1 MKQRELK
8 QVVRDILK
16 LHAST
21 SERLEVEGKFNDE
34 IFEYISLDKN
44 FLDIGGGIYP
54 LMFPWDKLQ
63 VENFVLVEK
72 DKQACRAVNLFAQAT
87 DYTSKL
93 RVIEKYFE
101 DIDFEKLLEE
111 LKIEKFDSVLV
122 FKTIIVLSKK
132 SKGLLH
138 KLSKI
143 PTKKFIITAP
153 TKSLIKKES
162 IDKSEDKA
170 LQEFIKISGF
180 KNIHSFNTDT
190 EFGYV
195 LLNN

>member
-1 MKQRELK
+1 MKQGELK
-8 QVVRDILK
+8 EIVRDILK

-72 DKQACRAVNLFAQAT
+72 DKQACRAVNLFEKAT
-87 DYTSKL
+87 EYTSKL
-93 RVIEKYFE
+93 KVIEENFE
-101 DIDFEKLLEE
+101 DIDFQKLLEE
-111 LKIEKFDSVLV
+111 LKIEKFDCVLV

-132 SKGLLH
+132 SNGLLY

-153 TKSLIKKES
+153 TKSLIKKDS

-180 KNIHSFNTDT
+180 KKIHSFNTDT